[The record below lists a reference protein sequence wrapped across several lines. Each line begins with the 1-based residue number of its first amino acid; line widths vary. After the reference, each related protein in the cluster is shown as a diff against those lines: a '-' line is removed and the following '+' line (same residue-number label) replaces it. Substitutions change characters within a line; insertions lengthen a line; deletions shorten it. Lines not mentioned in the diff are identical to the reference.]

1 MPNFDAFHILT
12 LAFVFDDLIFGP
24 QESMEVQRGKTN
36 FSDGI
41 LSEEELNAAEALYE
55 LANGLSTIM
64 PETKLG
70 KRKSLGDGSTRRSRR
85 RVKCFS
91 PVNADADYH
100 DSSCVQDLC
109 NNDITERLSRHR
121 CLRTAPE
128 KLSTGTS
135 SKSRCSLVRSHLRP
149 NMSSKTIEIPSGNGF
164 ELFPVVSPTHPDEF
178 SFSVIHLLSAV
189 RAALTT
195 PLPVEH
201 ALSFGQ
207 LLDYSSKMINDKSAV
222 GIVYYKEIREEN
234 LPFLDINQ
242 IVQRVRSKPG
252 DSRILKCQEPLLE
265 LVKGVVKIFSW
276 ERLTV
281 YDRLRKKWR
290 WMGPAPCS
298 LRHENHNQVDISY
311 KGWGLLQENL
321 LKLVNQFSIW
331 LRRTQPILKLI
342 ASLPQP
348 PRELMQ
354 QKDFHTRFN
363 NRKRLNERTIGQS
376 CNEIRAYFHREEAIR
391 YLIPDRG
398 FLYTSLDGKKSAV
411 APLRKNCS
419 NKAFAKS
426 RGHYIF
432 KANRPP
438 QFSLL
443 SLVRDAA
450 ARLPGGM
457 GTRADICDL
466 IRDSQY
472 VIENIPEKT
481 VKQIVS
487 GALDRLHCEVDPSV
501 AYIGKWGLWVYLHQD
516 REEEDFNEHGTSS
529 MNTKESTSD
538 AS

>member
-1 MPNFDAFHILT
+1 MPTFDAFHIL
-12 LAFVFDDLIFGP
+12 
-24 QESMEVQRGKTN
+24 ESIDVQRGNTN
-36 FSDGI
+36 FSENTSDGI

-55 LANGLSTIM
+55 LANGLTTIM
-64 PETKLG
+64 PEKNLG
-70 KRKSLGDGSTRRSRR
+70 KRKSLGDGSTCRSRR
-85 RVKCFS
+85 KDRCFN
-91 PVNADADYH
+91 PVNADANYH
-100 DSSCVQDLC
+100 NDSCVQDLC
-109 NNDITERLSRHR
+109 NNAITERLSY
-121 CLRTAPE
+121 LRTAPE

-135 SKSRCSLVRSHLRP
+135 FKCRCSLVRSNLRS
-149 NMSSKTIEIPSGNGF
+149 NFSSKTIQIPSGIGF
-164 ELFPVVSPTHPDEF
+164 QLSPVVSPTHPAEF

-201 ALSFGQ
+201 TLRSGQ
-207 LLDYSSKMINDKSAV
+207 HLDYSNQMINDKSSV
-222 GIVYYKEIREEN
+222 GIACYKEIREEN
-234 LPFLDINQ
+234 LPFLDIKEL
-242 IVQRVRSKPG
+242 VMRVRSKPG
-252 DSRILKCQEPLLE
+252 DPCILQCQEPLIE
-265 LVKGVVKIFSW
+265 LVKGVLKIFSW
-276 ERLTV
+276 ELLAG

-290 WMGPAPCS
+290 WIGPAPCS
-298 LRHENHNQVDISY
+298 LKHEKQTQVDISNR
-311 KGWGLLQENL
+311 GWGLLQENL
-321 LKLVNQFSIW
+321 LKLVNQFSNW
-331 LRRTQPILKLI
+331 LRRMQPILKLV
-342 ASLPQP
+342 ASLPEP
-348 PRELMQ
+348 PQGLMRE
-354 QKDFHTRFN
+354 KDFHTRFN
-363 NRKRLNERTIGQS
+363 NRKRLNESTIGQS
-376 CNEIRAYFHREEAIR
+376 CKEIRAYFHREEAIR
-391 YLIPDRG
+391 YLIPDSG
-398 FLYTSLDGKKSAV
+398 FVYTSLDGKKSAV
-411 APLRKNCS
+411 APLRKNYS

-516 REEEDFNEHGTSS
+516 REEEDFVEYGTSS
-529 MNTKESTSD
+529 MKTKGPTSD
-538 AS
+538 AN

>member
-1 MPNFDAFHILT
+1 MPTFDAFHIL
-12 LAFVFDDLIFGP
+12 
-24 QESMEVQRGKTN
+24 ESIDVQRGNTN
-36 FSDGI
+36 FSENTSDGI

-55 LANGLSTIM
+55 LANGLTTIM
-64 PETKLG
+64 PEKNLG
-70 KRKSLGDGSTRRSRR
+70 KRKSLGDGSTCRSRR
-85 RVKCFS
+85 KVRCFN
-91 PVNADADYH
+91 PVNADANYH
-100 DSSCVQDLC
+100 NDSCVQDLC
-109 NNDITERLSRHR
+109 NNAITERLSY
-121 CLRTAPE
+121 LRTAPE

-135 SKSRCSLVRSHLRP
+135 FKCRCSLVRSNLRS
-149 NMSSKTIEIPSGNGF
+149 NFSSKTIQIPSGIGF
-164 ELFPVVSPTHPDEF
+164 QLSPVVSPTHPAEF

-201 ALSFGQ
+201 TLRSGQ
-207 LLDYSSKMINDKSAV
+207 HLDYGNQMINDKSPV
-222 GIVYYKEIREEN
+222 GIACYKEIREEN
-234 LPFLDINQ
+234 LPFLDIKEL
-242 IVQRVRSKPG
+242 VMRVRSKPG
-252 DSRILKCQEPLLE
+252 DPRILQCQEPLTE
-265 LVKGVVKIFSW
+265 LVKGVLKIFSW
-276 ERLTV
+276 ELLAV

-290 WMGPAPCS
+290 WIGPAPCS
-298 LRHENHNQVDISY
+298 LKHEKQTQVDISNRGVDARERLPY
-311 KGWGLLQENL
+311 KIQ
-321 LKLVNQFSIW
+321 
-331 LRRTQPILKLI
+331 
-342 ASLPQP
+342 
-348 PRELMQ
+348 
-354 QKDFHTRFN
+354 H
-363 NRKRLNERTIGQS
+363 RKRLNESTIGQS
-376 CNEIRAYFHREEAIR
+376 CKEIRAYFHREEAIR

-398 FLYTSLDGKKSAV
+398 FVYTSLDGKKSAV
-411 APLRKNCS
+411 APLRKNYS

-516 REEEDFNEHGTSS
+516 REEEDFVEYGTPS
-529 MNTKESTSD
+529 MKTKGPTSD
-538 AS
+538 AN

>member
-1 MPNFDAFHILT
+1 MFIQA

-24 QESMEVQRGKTN
+24 QESIEGQRGNTN
-36 FSDGI
+36 FSEKPSDGI
-41 LSEEELNAAEALYE
+41 LSEEELNAAEVLYE
-55 LANGLSTIM
+55 LANGLTTIM
-64 PETKLG
+64 PFSEKKLG
-70 KRKSLGDGSTRRSRR
+70 KRKSLGDGSTRRSQRK
-85 RVKCFS
+85 VQCFS
-91 PVNADADYH
+91 PVSADANYRNV
-100 DSSCVQDLC
+100 SCLQDLC
-109 NNDITERLSRHR
+109 NNAITEGLSRQNYF
-121 CLRTAPE
+121 CTAPE

-135 SKSRCSLVRSHLRP
+135 S
-149 NMSSKTIEIPSGNGF
+149 
-164 ELFPVVSPTHPDEF
+164 SPTHPAEF

-201 ALSFGQ
+201 TLRFGQ
-207 LLDYSSKMINDKSAV
+207 HLDYSNQMINDKRPV
-222 GIVYYKEIREEN
+222 GVDYYKELKEEN
-234 LPFLDINQ
+234 LPFLDSKEL
-242 IVQRVRSKPG
+242 VMRVRSEPG
-252 DSRILKCQEPLLE
+252 DPRILQCQEPLIE
-265 LVKGVVKIFSW
+265 LVKGVLKIFSS
-276 ERLTV
+276 ELLAV

-290 WMGPAPCS
+290 WVGPAPCS
-298 LRHENHNQVDISY
+298 LEHENHTQVDISNT
-311 KGWGLLQENL
+311 GWGLLQGNL

-331 LRRTQPILKLI
+331 LRRTQPILKLV
-342 ASLPQP
+342 ASLPEP
-348 PRELMQ
+348 PQELMR

-363 NRKRLNERTIGQS
+363 NRKRLNESTIGQS
-376 CNEIRAYFHREEAIR
+376 CNKIRDYFHKEEAIR

-411 APLRKNCS
+411 APLRKNYS

-432 KANRPP
+432 KDNRPP

-516 REEEDFNEHGTSS
+516 REEEDFVEYGTPS
-529 MNTKESTSD
+529 METKGSTSD
-538 AS
+538 AN